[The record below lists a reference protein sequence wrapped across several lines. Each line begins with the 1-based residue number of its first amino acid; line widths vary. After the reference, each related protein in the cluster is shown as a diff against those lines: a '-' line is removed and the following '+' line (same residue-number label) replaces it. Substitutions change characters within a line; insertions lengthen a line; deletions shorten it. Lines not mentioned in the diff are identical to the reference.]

1 VTRAARAI
9 VGLVI
14 AVLAASGGGAAQQA
28 TLDESTGTGAF
39 HGASGTGVAAAS
51 LRITSPLGRTGL
63 TGKIRIV
70 AQLHAPPDTVLSPVQ
85 FYVDGVLVGTSTSGP
100 PFAVDWDDADP
111 LAAREIVAQATD
123 GAGDVLKD
131 TVHLPPF
138 EAVFHRGTAS
148 VLVDTSVYDAKGRF
162 APDLEPSVFHL
173 SENGVAQKIDLVD
186 RQTLPATLVLLVDN
200 SQSMSRRME
209 FVRHAAG
216 RFGTGLYPQDKVV
229 VAPFNQHVG
238 TITGPT
244 DDRPTIMTAIDE
256 MRSSGGTAILDGL
269 LEGVRMLDGVDGRR
283 AIVLVTDGYDENS
296 AGTLKEA
303 IEAAQAAQV
312 TVYPI
317 AIGGVA
323 GISLKGEEMLREIA
337 DRSGGR
343 AFFPPRESDLASI
356 ADTISSDTH
365 SRYLLAYTPSDQTDD
380 GSWRQITVEV
390 PEGYKVRARAGYFAP
405 KPPPVRPAIEFTIM
419 NAARQFVDVTAGDLD
434 VLEDGVLQSV
444 DAFQEVVD
452 PVSIVMAVDASGSMK
467 KSADAVREASREF
480 VRSVRPEDSL
490 ALVMFADK
498 VRFAHV
504 LAADRDWSYQ
514 ALDKYTP
521 IGGTALYDAIWDS
534 LRHLEDVKGRR
545 AIVVLTDGRDENN
558 PGTAPGS
565 VHTLDDVV
573 RLEKSVGATVFGIGL
588 GTKVD
593 RDVLVK
599 LAEDSGGEAYF
610 PADVS
615 ELAAQ
620 YDRVVENL
628 RRRYVLGYASTNSER
643 NGAWRRVEIQPHE
656 AELTV
661 TTRGGYFA
669 PDKKDGDPKAP
680 DTKASDSKEQEQEQ
694 ERSR

>member
-1 VTRAARAI
+1 
-9 VGLVI
+9 
-14 AVLAASGGGAAQQA
+14 
-28 TLDESTGTGAF
+28 
-39 HGASGTGVAAAS
+39 
-51 LRITSPLGRTGL
+51 
-63 TGKIRIV
+63 
-70 AQLHAPPDTVLSPVQ
+70 
-85 FYVDGVLVGTSTSGP
+85 
-100 PFAVDWDDADP
+100 
-111 LAAREIVAQATD
+111 
-123 GAGDVLKD
+123 
-131 TVHLPPF
+131 
-138 EAVFHRGTAS
+138 
-148 VLVDTSVYDAKGRF
+148 
-162 APDLEPSVFHL
+162 
-173 SENGVAQKIDLVD
+173 
-186 RQTLPATLVLLVDN
+186 
-200 SQSMSRRME
+200 
-209 FVRHAAG
+209 
-216 RFGTGLYPQDKVV
+216 
-229 VAPFNQHVG
+229 
-238 TITGPT
+238 
-244 DDRPTIMTAIDE
+244 
-256 MRSSGGTAILDGL
+256 
-269 LEGVRMLDGVDGRR
+269 
-283 AIVLVTDGYDENS
+283 
-296 AGTLKEA
+296 
-303 IEAAQAAQV
+303 
-312 TVYPI
+312 
-317 AIGGVA
+317 
-323 GISLKGEEMLREIA
+323 
-337 DRSGGR
+337 
-343 AFFPPRESDLASI
+343 
-356 ADTISSDTH
+356 
-365 SRYLLAYTPSDQTDD
+365 
-380 GSWRQITVEV
+380 
-390 PEGYKVRARAGYFAP
+390 
-405 KPPPVRPAIEFTIM
+405 
-419 NAARQFVDVTAGDLD
+419 
-434 VLEDGVLQSV
+434 
-444 DAFQEVVD
+444 
-452 PVSIVMAVDASGSMK
+452 MAVDASGSMK